1 MNAFDLKVA
10 NKFINLM
17 TSAKARGI
25 EFNLTLQGIANM
37 LRAKRCF
44 YTNEPLTDDNRSID
58 RIDNSKGYVTGNVAA
73 CTKEINMQ
81 KGNLSMKNAFVLA
94 SKIQQHIKRGN
105 KNGNGQ

>member
-1 MNAFDLKVA
+1 MSAFDLKVA
-10 NKFINLM
+10 NKFINLSI
-17 TSAKARGI
+17 SAEKRGI
-25 EFNLTLQGIANM
+25 TFDLTLRGVENL
-37 LRAKRCF
+37 LRAKKCF

-94 SKIQQHIKRGN
+94 SKIKQHIQRGKN
-105 KNGNGQ
+105 NGNG